1 VPEKSLWSK
10 SFILIMAVNCLMG
23 LTYYIQ
29 MTTLAS
35 YATQTYQTSASLAGF
50 AASIFILGS
59 TFGRLIAGKYLDI
72 IGRRRLC
79 YGGFALF
86 FLGSL
91 AYFAAPNI
99 GSLLLVRILHGILF
113 GAANTAIATIVLD
126 FIAQNRRG
134 EGIGYY
140 SLSATCAV
148 AVGPFIGVL
157 LTQNF
162 SYSAIF
168 WVTSGFSLLML
179 LILPFIHIQD
189 HPAPQQVSKGLHIRD
204 YYEPNALSIALVMML
219 ICMCYSCVTTF
230 ISSYALELNVAYI
243 VSAFFLVY
251 ASVMFV
257 ARPYFGRL
265 LDRRGDNIVVIP
277 VILSMA
283 LGLAMLAIAN
293 GAWLILFAAVPLS
306 IGFGTL
312 MSCGQAIAV
321 KSSTPEKASLATST
335 ALISS
340 ELGLGLGTVL
350 MGLFVDYSSYAGMYA
365 IAAAITLALTALYWL
380 VHGRHVQA
388 KQLISVKSN

>member
-72 IGRRRLC
+72 IGRRRMC

-86 FLGSL
+86 FIGSL
-91 AYFAAPNI
+91 AYFLPPNI
-99 GSLLLVRILHGILF
+99 GGLLFVRVVHGILF
-113 GAANTAIATIVLD
+113 GAANTAIATVVLD
-126 FIAQNRRG
+126 FIALHRRG

-148 AVGPFIGVL
+148 AIGPFIGVMV
-157 LTQNF
+157 TQNF

-168 WVTSGFSLLML
+168 IVGACFSLAIIL
-179 LILPFIHIQD
+179 LLPFIDIQD
-189 HPAPQQVSKGLHIRD
+189 HPVPQNISKGLHIRD
-204 YYEPNALSIALVMML
+204 YYEPNALSIGLVMML

-230 ISSYALELNVAYI
+230 ITSYAVELNVAYI

-251 ASVMFV
+251 ASVMFF

-283 LGLAMLAIAN
+283 LGLALLALAN
-293 GAWLILFAAVPLS
+293 GAWLILLAAVPLS

-312 MSCGQAIAV
+312 MSCSQAIAV

-350 MGLFVDYSSYAGMYA
+350 MGVFVDYSGYAGMYA
-365 IAAAITLALTALYWL
+365 IAATITLSITVFYWF

-388 KQLISVKSN
+388 KQLATISST